1 MRLVRGEG
9 QPPANRASFVPP
21 GTVVSGSSDGTV
33 RFFSLDGQQLA
44 RINPSHGAI
53 IALAVPAKGAIA
65 ALGQDS
71 AVLVVYPV
79 LRAPVARLEGEDA
92 SSPLALSTDR
102 AALVSASR

>member
-71 AVLVVYPV
+71 AVLLVDPV
-79 LRAPVARLEGEDA
+79 LGAPVARLQGAGA
-92 SSPLALSTDR
+92 SSAIAFSTHG
-102 AALVSASR
+102 AALVS

>member
-44 RINPSHGAI
+44 RINTSHGAI
-53 IALAVPAKGAIA
+53 TTLAVPAKGAIA

-71 AVLVVYPV
+71 AVLLVDPV
-79 LRAPVARLEGEDA
+79 SRAPLARLQGGGP
-92 SSPLALSTDR
+92 SCPIALSPRR
-102 AALVSASR
+102 AAR